1 MNQIRHLP
9 PTSLPSHVA
18 EEIANSIVL
27 HSSPY
32 QMPVPHPAS
41 VALTTKRDVDVARY
55 NLAESV
61 MTALVEASPLPI
73 KEISIKEQTGWFF
86 YDKKITFK
94 VKYL

>member
-1 MNQIRHLP
+1 MNHIRHLP
-9 PTSLPSHVA
+9 PTSLSSHVA

-32 QMPVPHPAS
+32 QMPAPHPAS
-41 VALTTKRDVDVARY
+41 IALTTKRDVDVARY

-61 MTALVEASPLPI
+61 MTSLVRASPIPI

-86 YDKKITFK
+86 FDKKITFK